1 MSHLSRP
8 AGFLTQSRF
17 VELLFAAGLPL
28 IGYCLAVTSREAL
41 PHIWLMLIATGLAGA
56 HILAFNDACFPRRR
70 QTARLL
76 GMHAC
81 ILAPLFIFAC
91 GRGHHGAVLVLL
103 AMIVNWD
110 LYAWTGKRNWLLSLL
125 HHCIGGALHVA
136 AGFLFAGGD
145 WWRATFVG
153 VYFGL
158 CMAGGAMHHEA
169 IDVDEDQAAGFA
181 SGAVRFGFRR
191 WFVLG
196 GVPMT
201 LAHLW
206 LLQQIDRFAA
216 LMLSAFAVYIV
227 LLAVC
232 AVRGIDHRRAMVFRM
247 FCRIVYGLA
256 GAGYLG
262 WRLVTL

>member
-125 HHCIGGALHVA
+125 HHCIG
-136 AGFLFAGGD
+136 
-145 WWRATFVG
+145 
-153 VYFGL
+153 
-158 CMAGGAMHHEA
+158 
-169 IDVDEDQAAGFA
+169 
-181 SGAVRFGFRR
+181 
-191 WFVLG
+191 
-196 GVPMT
+196 
-201 LAHLW
+201 
-206 LLQQIDRFAA
+206 
-216 LMLSAFAVYIV
+216 
-227 LLAVC
+227 
-232 AVRGIDHRRAMVFRM
+232 
-247 FCRIVYGLA
+247 
-256 GAGYLG
+256 
-262 WRLVTL
+262 